1 MDLPDID
8 LGDPLD
14 PDPDPDPCPSHEHP
28 PPTHQDPQENGLHNA
43 DQVKH
48 EDEQEA
54 NCMDEEDSSVWS
66 GPSWWTGGPS
76 VASDHDYALD
86 VWHIPEVYGL
96 GYNGGTTP
104 PLDVDFDIREDGMSQ
119 ADYDTLV
126 SSYRNE

>member
-8 LGDPLD
+8 LEDPL
-14 PDPDPDPCPSHEHP
+14 DPDPDPCPSHEHP
-28 PPTHQDPQENGLHNA
+28 PHQAPQENPLDNA
-43 DQVKH
+43 TGMNQVKQ
-48 EDEQEA
+48 EDEEGK

-66 GPSWWTGGPS
+66 GPSWWSWGPS
-76 VASDHDYALD
+76 EVSDHDYARD

-104 PLDVDFDIREDGMSQ
+104 PRDVDYDIREDGMSQ
-119 ADYDTLV
+119 ADYDALV